1 LTGLVL
7 FAIAVA
13 GGALIESFFALSDPE
28 MTGLPVSDTRERLK
42 PESFKMLQRS
52 ILRTLS
58 TIGLLG
64 LLAAGCAGPSPRSNY
79 YLLNALPEQEA
90 GQAASAASEGLSI
103 GIGPISFPD
112 YLDRQQ
118 IVIRTGPNEVSF
130 SEFDRW
136 AEPLKNN
143 FMRVFKED
151 LVDRLGTDDI
161 FIYPF
166 LPGVVFEFQV
176 SGAVTRFEARRGD
189 STSLDVQWTIL
200 RAHDR
205 EVVLSR
211 KSSYSID
218 LDGSDYK
225 TIVAAQSRTVADF
238 SREVAA
244 ALIEVYR
251 GEHGY

>member
-1 LTGLVL
+1 
-7 FAIAVA
+7 
-13 GGALIESFFALSDPE
+13 
-28 MTGLPVSDTRERLK
+28 MLK
-42 PESFKMLQRS
+42 SS
-52 ILRTLS
+52 ILS
-58 TIGLLG
+58 TILSTGLL
-64 LLAAGCAGPSPRSNY
+64 LTFVAGCAGPSPRSSY
-79 YLLNALPEQEA
+79 YLLSALPDQEI
-90 GQAASAASEGLSI
+90 GQTTTAASDGLSI
-103 GIGPISFPD
+103 GIGPVSFPD

-151 LVDRLGTDDI
+151 LVELLRTDNI
-161 FIYPF
+161 FVYPW
-166 LPGVVFEFQV
+166 PPDAVFEFQV
-176 SGAVTRFEARRGD
+176 SVEATRFDAHPGD
-189 STSLDVQWTIL
+189 MSELDVQWMII

-211 KSSYSID
+211 KSSYTVD
-218 LDGSDYK
+218 LDGSDYN

-244 ALIEVYR
+244 AITEVYR
-251 GEHGY
+251 REHGH

>member
-1 LTGLVL
+1 
-7 FAIAVA
+7 
-13 GGALIESFFALSDPE
+13 
-28 MTGLPVSDTRERLK
+28 MLK
-42 PESFKMLQRS
+42 RS
-52 ILRTLS
+52 ILRTILS
-58 TIGLLG
+58 TGLL
-64 LLAAGCAGPSPRSNY
+64 LAFAAGCAGPSPRSNY
-79 YLLNALPEQEA
+79 YLLSASPDQEI
-90 GQAASAASEGLSI
+90 GQTTTAASDGLSI
-103 GIGPISFPD
+103 GIGPVSFPD

-151 LVDRLGTDDI
+151 LVELLRTDNI
-161 FIYPF
+161 FVYPW
-166 LPGVVFEFQV
+166 PPDAVFEFQV
-176 SGAVTRFEARRGD
+176 SVEATRFDAHPGD
-189 STSLDVQWTIL
+189 MSELDVQWMII

-211 KSSYSID
+211 KSSYTVD
-218 LDGSDYK
+218 LDGSDYN

-244 ALIEVYR
+244 AITEVYR
-251 GEHGY
+251 REHGH

>member
-28 MTGLPVSDTRERLK
+28 MADPPVSDTRERLK
-42 PESFKMLQRS
+42 PESFNMLQRF

-58 TIGLLG
+58 AIGFLW

-90 GQAASAASEGLSI
+90 GQAASAAAEGLSI
-103 GIGPISFPD
+103 GIGPVSFPD

-143 FMRVFKED
+143 FMRVFRED
-151 LVDRLGTDDI
+151 LVDRLRTDNI
-161 FIYPF
+161 FIYPW
-166 LPGVVFEFQV
+166 LPDVVFEFQV
-176 SGAVTRFEARRGD
+176 SVAVTRFEARQGD
-189 STSLDVQWTIL
+189 GTSLDVQWMIL

-205 EVVLSR
+205 EVVMSR
-211 KSSYSID
+211 KSSYTVD

-244 ALIEVYR
+244 AVTEVYR
-251 GEHGY
+251 REHGY